1 MKIYI
6 IFSLTRVL
14 RKCQFTDPNER
25 TLLTTKVTKEVYNLE
40 QWFQNMTSTIAE
52 NKVFLLTFILELINN
67 NNNLTFNK
75 EQF

>member
-1 MKIYI
+1 LKIYI